1 MRNHILKEQD
11 GILSAALAQLSAED
25 WETVEAV
32 RAPEVG
38 TALPTPS
45 PTSSFPEA
53 LI

>member
-1 MRNHILKEQD
+1 MRNHILREQD

-25 WETVEAV
+25 WESVEAI
-32 RAPEVG
+32 RAQVG
-38 TALPTPS
+38 TALPTPP